1 MALSTNLNWDLVENL
16 VFVYQIHFSTD
27 LSLISEMLQ
36 ILLYIIWIFI
46 FLNFGEEFCW
56 TFPSSINFLFLK
68 SNSEIGTPTLD
79 RHTSFNVRI
88 FGRAKK
94 QRSCDPTPHD
104 SNDDDKVWVCC
115 LVFFL
120 HSSMISSSWVG
131 IRQRHL
137 FISSSPHVVWSCVKY
152 FLFIF

>member
-1 MALSTNLNWDLVENL
+1 M
-16 VFVYQIHFSTD
+16 HFSTD

-79 RHTSFNVRI
+79 RHTYIIQCAHFWQS
-88 FGRAKK
+88 KK
-94 QRSCDPTPHD
+94 T
-104 SNDDDKVWVCC
+104 KK
-115 LVFFL
+115 L
-120 HSSMISSSWVG
+120 
-131 IRQRHL
+131 
-137 FISSSPHVVWSCVKY
+137 
-152 FLFIF
+152 